1 MTSFLSEFL
10 KKKPVCVYIF
20 NGCWGKITKTQILR
34 DDFQGIKGLFVIY
47 KSYSQW
53 NTMENT
59 VQIIEQNYR
68 KNKYVKY
75 KNIYVTSVNWIFCS
89 NIHNFFCILCH
100 WTFQRMWNVTKT
112 KHAVRTSLLW
122 LSETFKIFRHKT
134 TSLIKNIL
142 WWWHVNKKYLWLP
155 AWDRGGVTG
164 WWKWVITIKKNT
176 DDSN

>member
-1 MTSFLSEFL
+1 
-10 KKKPVCVYIF
+10 
-20 NGCWGKITKTQILR
+20 
-34 DDFQGIKGLFVIY
+34 
-47 KSYSQW
+47 
-53 NTMENT
+53 MENT
-59 VQIIEQNYR
+59 VRIIEQNYR

-155 AWDRGGVTG
+155 AWDRGGHRLMKMSNNDKKKH
-164 WWKWVITIKKNT
+164 WWFKLKPTTMLFSLLWLFKNIWIIRSFCFFSGGENCSSESITLSQMQKQRGRK
-176 DDSN
+176 